1 MNPGDALTTKRMRAA
16 GAVAALV
23 LSASGANAQAKGD
36 REFGRYLSSSC
47 VTCHQLSGRYDGIP
61 PIIGWPDESFVAIM
75 NEYRSKARPNPV
87 MQTIAGK
94 LSDEEVAALAAYFGS
109 IKP

>member
-1 MNPGDALTTKRMRAA
+1 M
-16 GAVAALV
+16 
-23 LSASGANAQAKGD
+23 AQAKGD
-36 REFGRYLSSSC
+36 REFGRYLSSAC

-61 PIIGWPDESFVAIM
+61 PIVGWPDESFVAIM
-75 NEYRSKARPNPV
+75 NEYRTRARPNPV

-109 IKP
+109 LQPPSR